1 MKAQVSV
8 EREGSK
14 LFFEEPQSIPQ
25 TEALFPA
32 PNEVISPESGLE
44 LSFGTSKEGATNPLD
59 VGGNTLQ
66 KKGRVPVAPSA
77 DGVAQSS
84 R

>member
-1 MKAQVSV
+1 MTKRRV
-8 EREGSK
+8 EA
-14 LFFEEPQSIPQ
+14 PQSIPQ
-25 TEALFPA
+25 TEVLFPA
-32 PNEVISPESGLE
+32 PNDMLSPDCGVERWL
-44 LSFGTSKEGATNPLD
+44 GTSQDSAMDPLD
-59 VGGNTLQ
+59 VVRNTRQ

>member
-1 MKAQVSV
+1 MTKRRV
-8 EREGSK
+8 EA
-14 LFFEEPQSIPQ
+14 PQSIPQ
-25 TEALFPA
+25 TEVLFLA
-32 PNEVISPESGLE
+32 PNEMLSPDCGVERWLE
-44 LSFGTSKEGATNPLD
+44 TSQDSAIDPLD
-59 VGGNTLQ
+59 VGGNSLR

>member
-1 MKAQVSV
+1 MTKRRV
-8 EREGSK
+8 EA
-14 LFFEEPQSIPQ
+14 PQSIPQ
-25 TEALFPA
+25 TEVLFLA
-32 PNEVISPESGLE
+32 PNEMLSPDCGVERWLA
-44 LSFGTSKEGATNPLD
+44 TSQDGAIDPLD